1 MDILS
6 LFQTNGFL
14 INVAITLLL
23 VGVVVYYF
31 RNKIKHLENSQIEQ
45 AKVLQSFIRK
55 MSLEN
60 GGLTEESSNSNQMTN
75 DSVVNSANLYID
87 NEKTEKTDKID
98 VSDDSESESE
108 SDTDSESD
116 ADEET
121 QQIVNKVLMDT
132 DVKKIT
138 INETT
143 EGKLNND
150 VESNQVEETV
160 MLNVNKV
167 SDMTEEVSN
176 EMMDNEHESAS
187 SSESDSDSDSDFD
200 SEDVQEV
207 QDKDSENKTMES
219 ETSKEDVQEVQE
231 KNGETE
237 NVDDNTD
244 VNTDDVVEKT
254 NIKSETLQYSRMKVN
269 ALRDLAVENN
279 LIENDAAKKKKKKEL
294 VELLEAST
302 TM

>member
-60 GGLTEESSNSNQMTN
+60 GGLTEESSNSNQLTN
-75 DSVVNSANLYID
+75 DTVVNSANLYID
-87 NEKTEKTDKID
+87 NEKTDKID
-98 VSDDSESESE
+98 VSDDSESDSESE
-108 SDTDSESD
+108 SDSDSD

-121 QQIVNKVLMDT
+121 EQIVNKVLKDT

-143 EGKLNND
+143 EDDLNND
-150 VESNQVEETV
+150 VDSKQVEETV
-160 MLNVNKV
+160 LLNVSKV

-176 EMMDNEHESAS
+176 EMMDKESESDS
-187 SSESDSDSDSDFD
+187 SSDSDSDSDSD
-200 SEDVQEV
+200 SEHVQELE
-207 QDKDSENKTMES
+207 DKDSENKTMES
-219 ETSKEDVQEVQE
+219 ETSKEEVQD

-244 VNTDDVVEKT
+244 DNTDGVVEKN

-294 VELLEAST
+294 VELLEASS

>member
-60 GGLTEESSNSNQMTN
+60 GGLTEESSNSNQLTN
-75 DSVVNSANLYID
+75 DTVVNSANLYID
-87 NEKTEKTDKID
+87 NEKTDKID
-98 VSDDSESESE
+98 VSDDSESDSESE
-108 SDTDSESD
+108 SDSDSD

-121 QQIVNKVLMDT
+121 EQIVNKVLKDT

-138 INETT
+138 INETS
-143 EGKLNND
+143 EDDLNND
-150 VESNQVEETV
+150 VDSKQVEETV
-160 MLNVNKV
+160 LLNVSKV

-176 EMMDNEHESAS
+176 EMMDKESESDS
-187 SSESDSDSDSDFD
+187 SSDSDSDSDSD
-200 SEDVQEV
+200 SEHVQELE
-207 QDKDSENKTMES
+207 DKDSENKTMES
-219 ETSKEDVQEVQE
+219 ETSKEEVQD

-244 VNTDDVVEKT
+244 DNTDGVVEKN

-294 VELLEAST
+294 VELLEASS

>member
-60 GGLTEESSNSNQMTN
+60 GGLTEESSNSNQLTN
-75 DSVVNSANLYID
+75 DTVVNSANLYID
-87 NEKTEKTDKID
+87 NEKTDKID
-98 VSDDSESESE
+98 VSDDSESDSESE
-108 SDTDSESD
+108 SDSDSD

-121 QQIVNKVLMDT
+121 EQIVNKVLKDT

-143 EGKLNND
+143 EDDLNND
-150 VESNQVEETV
+150 VDSKQVEETV
-160 MLNVNKV
+160 LLNVSKV

-176 EMMDNEHESAS
+176 EMMDKESESDS
-187 SSESDSDSDSDFD
+187 SSDSDSDSDSD
-200 SEDVQEV
+200 SEHVQELE
-207 QDKDSENKTMES
+207 DKDSENKTMES
-219 ETSKEDVQEVQE
+219 ETSKEEVQE

-244 VNTDDVVEKT
+244 VNSDEVVEKN

-294 VELLEAST
+294 VELLEASS

>member
-60 GGLTEESSNSNQMTN
+60 GGLTEESSNSNQLTN
-75 DSVVNSANLYID
+75 DTVVNSANLYID
-87 NEKTEKTDKID
+87 NEKTDKID
-98 VSDDSESESE
+98 VSDDSESDSESE
-108 SDTDSESD
+108 SDSDSD

-121 QQIVNKVLMDT
+121 EQIVNKVLKDT

-143 EGKLNND
+143 EDDLNND
-150 VESNQVEETV
+150 VDSKQVEETV
-160 MLNVNKV
+160 LLNVSKV

-176 EMMDNEHESAS
+176 EMMDKESESDS
-187 SSESDSDSDSDFD
+187 SSDSDSDSDSD
-200 SEDVQEV
+200 SEHVQELE
-207 QDKDSENKTMES
+207 DKDSENKTMES
-219 ETSKEDVQEVQE
+219 ETSKEEVQEVQD

-237 NVDDNTD
+237 NTDDNTD
-244 VNTDDVVEKT
+244 GVVEKN

-294 VELLEAST
+294 VELLEASS

>member
-60 GGLTEESSNSNQMTN
+60 GGLTEESSNSNQMAN

-143 EGKLNND
+143 EGELNND

-176 EMMDNEHESAS
+176 EMMDNEHESGS
-187 SSESDSDSDSDFD
+187 SSDSDSDSDSD

-219 ETSKEDVQEVQE
+219 ETSKEDVQEVQN
-231 KNGETE
+231 KDGETE
-237 NVDDNTD
+237 TVDEHN
-244 VNTDDVVEKT
+244 NDVVEKT

>member
-45 AKVLQSFIRK
+45 AKVLQSFVRK

-143 EGKLNND
+143 EGELNND

-167 SDMTEEVSN
+167 SEEVSN
-176 EMMDNEHESAS
+176 EMMDNEHESGS
-187 SSESDSDSDSDFD
+187 SSESDSDSDSDSD
-200 SEDVQEV
+200 SEDVQELE
-207 QDKDSENKTMES
+207 DKDSENKTMES
-219 ETSKEDVQEVQE
+219 ETSKEDVQEVQN
-231 KNGETE
+231 KDGETE
-237 NVDDNTD
+237 TVDDNTD
-244 VNTDDVVEKT
+244 VNTDEVVEKT

-294 VELLEAST
+294 VELLEASS